1 MTEVKGRNFE
11 DYNIMQRFIYFLS
24 YLNLVINEKTTILYH
39 PQFILEGWRLFFSGL
54 GDEKV
59 S

>member
-39 PQFILEGWRLFFSGL
+39 PQFILEG
-54 GDEKV
+54 
-59 S
+59 